1 MLITMNS
8 EVRLEM
14 NSVELLDKKEQLQL
28 RAENLLNSVEKEARK
43 LNTDEEV
50 EFNSLL
56 KQIEDIETELNN
68 KLNDNEKR
76 NKTME
81 NKFSL
86 INAINA
92 VVNNR
97 NLDETAQEIVNA
109 GIAEMRK
116 SGQSYSGQIILPVE
130 ERATIQVTAAHGIEA
145 VADDKL
151 NILEPLRNRLVLTQA
166 GATYMTGL
174 VGNVFIPTYSGTNVA
189 WKGEVAAA
197 DDGAGT
203 FGEVE
208 LSPKRLTAYLDISK
222 QFLIQDSVSAE
233 EMLKNDIVRALAEK
247 LESTILGNV
256 AGSTTQ
262 PAGIFKLITPAT
274 GAAAT
279 YAGTVAMEKAL
290 DENNATGNYS
300 YIVSPAVKATL
311 RTAPK
316 DSGSGLFTME
326 NDEINGIP
334 VYCTNSC
341 AGAVVGNFE
350 DYVIAQWGGI
360 DLTVDPYTQAS
371 NGKVRLVIN
380 AYFDAKPRRTESF
393 TGFVPSSN

>member
-1 MLITMNS
+1 
-8 EVRLEM
+8 M

-28 RAENLLNSVEKEARK
+28 RAENLLKSVEKEARK
-43 LNTDEEV
+43 LNADEEV
-50 EFNSLL
+50 EYNSLL
-56 KQIEDIETELNN
+56 KQIEDTETELNN
-68 KLNDNEKR
+68 KLNNNVKR

-97 NLDETAQEIVNA
+97 NLDESAQEVVNA

-116 SGQSYSGQIILPVE
+116 SGQSFSGQIILPVE
-130 ERATIQVTAAHGIEA
+130 ERATIQATVATHGQET
-145 VADDKL
+145 VAEDKL

-174 VGNVFIPTYSGTNVA
+174 VGNVSIPTYSGTNVA
-189 WKGEVAAA
+189 WKGEVSIA

-203 FGEVE
+203 FGEIE

-262 PAGIFKLITPAT
+262 PAGIFKLITSGT

-290 DENNATGNYS
+290 DENNATGNYC
-300 YIVSPAVKATL
+300 YIVSPAVKAAL
-311 RTAPK
+311 RTAAK
-316 DSGSGLFTME
+316 DAGSGLFTME

-334 VYCTNSC
+334 VLCTNSC

-360 DLTVDPYTQAS
+360 DLTVGPYTQAS

-380 AYFDAKPRRTESF
+380 AYFDAKPRRTQSF
-393 TGFVPSSN
+393 TGFVPASN

>member
-1 MLITMNS
+1 
-8 EVRLEM
+8 M
-14 NSVELLDKKEQLQL
+14 NSVELMDKKEQLQL

-56 KQIEDIETELNN
+56 KQIEDTENELKN
-68 KLNDNEKR
+68 KLNSNEKR

-81 NKFSL
+81 KFSL

-97 NLDETAQEIVNA
+97 NLDETAQEVVNA

-116 SGQSYSGQIILPVE
+116 AGQSYSGQIILPVE
-130 ERATIQVTAAHGIEA
+130 ERATIQATLDTHGQEV
-145 VADDKL
+145 VAEDKL
-151 NILEPLRNRLVLTQA
+151 NILEPLRNRMVLTQA

-174 VGNVFIPTYSGTNVA
+174 VGNVSIPTYSGTSVT

-197 DDGAGT
+197 ADGAGT
-203 FGEVE
+203 FDEVE

-222 QFLIQDSVSAE
+222 QFLIQDSASAE
-233 EMLKNDIVRALAEK
+233 EMLKNDIVRALSEK

-262 PAGIFKLITPAT
+262 PAGIFTLIETS
-274 GAAAT
+274 GAAT
-279 YAGTVAMEKAL
+279 YAGTVAMEQKL
-290 DENNATGNYS
+290 DENNATGNFC
-300 YIVSPAVKATL
+300 YIVSPEIKASL
-311 RTAPK
+311 RTAAK

-326 NDEINGIP
+326 NNEINGLP

-341 AGAVVGNFE
+341 AGAVIGNFE

-360 DLTVDPYTQAS
+360 DLTVDPYTQANS
-371 NGKVRLVIN
+371 GKVRLVIN
-380 AYFDAKPRRTESF
+380 AYFDAKPRRVESF
-393 TGFVPSSN
+393 TGFLATKV

>member
-1 MLITMNS
+1 
-8 EVRLEM
+8 
-14 NSVELLDKKEQLQL
+14 
-28 RAENLLNSVEKEARK
+28 
-43 LNTDEEV
+43 
-50 EFNSLL
+50 
-56 KQIEDIETELNN
+56 
-68 KLNDNEKR
+68 
-76 NKTME
+76 
-81 NKFSL
+81 
-86 INAINA
+86 
-92 VVNNR
+92 
-97 NLDETAQEIVNA
+97 
-109 GIAEMRK
+109 
-116 SGQSYSGQIILPVE
+116 
-130 ERATIQVTAAHGIEA
+130 
-145 VADDKL
+145 
-151 NILEPLRNRLVLTQA
+151 
-166 GATYMTGL
+166 MTGL
-174 VGNVFIPTYSGTNVA
+174 VGNVSIPTYSGTNVA

-197 DDGAGT
+197 EDGAGT

-222 QFLIQDSVSAE
+222 QFLIQDSASAE
-233 EMLKNDIVRALAEK
+233 EMLKNDIVRALSEK
-247 LESTILGNV
+247 LESTILGNA

-262 PAGIFKLITPAT
+262 PAGIFKLITAPT

-279 YAGTVAMEKAL
+279 YAGTVALEQKL
-290 DENNATGNYS
+290 DENNATGNYC

-311 RTAPK
+311 RTAAK

-380 AYFDAKPRRTESF
+380 AYFDAKPRRIESF
-393 TGFVPSSN
+393 TGFVPASN

>member
-1 MLITMNS
+1 MANT
-8 EVRLEM
+8 LE
-14 NSVELLDKKEQLQL
+14 LTDKKNQLEIRANAIVNQAEQ
-28 RAENLLNSVEKEARK
+28 ESRK
-43 LNTDEEV
+43 LNESELA
-50 EFNSLL
+50 EFN
-56 KQIEDIETELNN
+56 QITEEIRNTEN
-68 KLNDNEKR
+68 EIKEINDKLNTQENKR
-76 NKTME
+76 NKME
-81 NKFSL
+81 KFSL

-97 NLDETAQEIVNA
+97 NLDESAQEVVNA

-116 SGQSYSGQIILPVE
+116 SGQSFSGQIILPVE
-130 ERATIQVTAAHGIEA
+130 ERSTIQATITNQGEEA
-145 VADDKL
+145 VAEDTL

-174 VGNVFIPTYSGTNVA
+174 VGNVSIPTYSGTNVA

-197 DDGAGT
+197 ADGAGE
-203 FGEVE
+203 FDEVE

-222 QFLIQDSVSAE
+222 QFLIQDSASAE

-247 LESTILGNV
+247 LESTILGND
-256 AGSTTQ
+256 AGSATQ
-262 PAGIFKLITPAT
+262 PAGIFKVITPPEDADV
-274 GAAAT
+274 T
-279 YAGTVAMEKAL
+279 YAGTVAMEQAL
-290 DENNATGNYS
+290 DENNATGNYC
-300 YIVSPAVKATL
+300 YIVSPAVKAAL
-311 RTAPK
+311 RTAAK

-326 NDEINGIP
+326 NDEINGLP

-380 AYFDAKPRRTESF
+380 AYFDAKPRRVESF
-393 TGFVPSSN
+393 TGFVPED